1 MPYCPIG
8 WIPEP
13 PQSRIICCFDTVEN
27 NRSGSKA
34 LLNFRTQE
42 VKRMVFE
49 GLSLSEIARQIGCD
63 RSTVRHHVKKF
74 KK

>member
-1 MPYCPIG
+1 MPYCPEG

-13 PQSRIICCFDTVEN
+13 PQSRINCCFDTVEN

-34 LLNFRTQE
+34 LLNFRTKE

-63 RSTVRHHVKKF
+63 RSTVRHHMKKF